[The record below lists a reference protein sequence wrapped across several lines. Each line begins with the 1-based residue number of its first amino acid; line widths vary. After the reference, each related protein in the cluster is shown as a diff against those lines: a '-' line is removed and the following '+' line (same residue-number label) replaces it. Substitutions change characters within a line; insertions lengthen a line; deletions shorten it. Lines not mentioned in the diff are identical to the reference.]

1 MEVAEMTA
9 NDLLTQVKSNLI
21 ITFDDDDSLIVSL
34 ISAAV
39 SYAEGYQHLEENY
52 YKTHEMSERT
62 KQAVIML
69 VSHFYESRD
78 GSTGGFFADSPSAGE
93 QTFKTVNRLLM
104 LDREWK
110 V

>member
-1 MEVAEMTA
+1 MEAR
-9 NDLLTQVKSNLI
+9 DLLDIVKQNLI
-21 ITFDDDDSLIVSL
+21 ISFEDDDELIVSF
-34 ISAAV
+34 ISSAI
-39 SYAEGYQHLEENY
+39 SYAEGYQHLDENY

-69 VSHFYESRD
+69 TSHFYESRD
-78 GSTGGFFADSPSAGE
+78 GSTGGFFADNTNASE
-93 QTFKTVNRLLM
+93 QTYKTVNRLLA

>member
-1 MEVAEMTA
+1 MEAT
-9 NDLLTQVKSNLI
+9 DLLEQVKLNLI
-21 ITFDDDDSLIVSL
+21 VTFSDDDNLIVSF
-34 ISAAV
+34 ISSAI
-39 SYAEGYQHLEENY
+39 SYAEGYQHLDENY

-69 VSHFYESRD
+69 TSHFYESRD
-78 GSTGGFFADSPSAGE
+78 GSTGGFFADNTNASE
-93 QTFKTVNRLLM
+93 QTYKTVNRLLA